1 MNVRVLAVVCVL
13 PMLVAGYAA
22 RAQQAVL
29 EVITLKYRTVD
40 QVIPV
45 LQPLVAPPGTI
56 TGLNNQLVL
65 RTTPAN
71 LAQIKQVLATLDVMP
86 RQLVVSV
93 RQDSELDRSRSGA
106 QVSGQVGVGD
116 HASVSVP
123 GRPTPPGAT
132 VSVDGVNAKVYSGD
146 ARQAERVAQ
155 QVRVLEGSRA
165 FIRLGQSVPV
175 RNHQVIDTPNG
186 RRVVET
192 TGFSETSSGFYVLPR
207 LAGDRVTLEIFT
219 ANDSVRSPAT
229 GATTIQQ
236 VQTVV
241 SARLGEWV
249 EIGGIGQHRTSEK
262 TQALTRS
269 TDARSSQRSVMLKV
283 DEVR

>member
-13 PMLVAGYAA
+13 PMLVAGLPA

-192 TGFSETSSGFYVLPR
+192 TGFSEASSGFYVLPR

-236 VQTVV
+236 VQTIV

-249 EIGGIGQHRTSEK
+249 EIGGIGQHRTWEK

>member
-1 MNVRVLAVVCVL
+1 MSVRIFALICVL
-13 PMLVAGYAA
+13 SMLVAGLPA
-22 RAQQAVL
+22 RAQQTVL
-29 EVITLKYRTVD
+29 EVIPLKYRTVD

-45 LQPLVAPPGTI
+45 LQPLMAPQGTI

-65 RTTPAN
+65 RTTPEN
-71 LAQIKQVLATLDVMP
+71 LAQLKQVLATLDATP

-93 RQDSELDRSRSGA
+93 RQDSDLDRSRSGA

-132 VSVDGVNAKVYSGD
+132 VSVDGVNAKAYSGD
-146 ARQAERVAQ
+146 ARQTDRVAQ

-165 FIRLGQSVPV
+165 FIRTGQSVPV
-175 RNHQVIDTPNG
+175 RNRQVIDTPNG

-192 TGFSETSSGFYVLPR
+192 TGFSEASSGFYVLPR
-207 LAGDRVTLEIFT
+207 LAGDRVTLQIFT
-219 ANDSVRSPAT
+219 ANDSVRSSAT
-229 GATTIQQ
+229 GATNIQQ

-249 EIGGIGQHRTSEK
+249 EIGGIGQQGTSEDS
-262 TQALTRS
+262 QVLGRS
-269 TDARSSQRSVMLKV
+269 TNARSSQRGVMLKV

>member
-13 PMLVAGYAA
+13 PMLVAGLPA

-71 LAQIKQVLATLDVMP
+71 LAQIKQVLATLDAMP

-146 ARQAERVAQ
+146 ARPAERVAQ

-249 EIGGIGQHRTSEK
+249 EIGGIGQHGILEES
-262 TQALTRS
+262 QALTRS
-269 TDARSSQRSVMLKV
+269 TDARRDQRSVMLKV

>member
-1 MNVRVLAVVCVL
+1 MKVRVLAVVCVL
-13 PMLVAGYAA
+13 PMLVAGLPA

-71 LAQIKQVLATLDVMP
+71 LAQIKQVLATLDAMP
-86 RQLVVSV
+86 RQLVLSV

-155 QVRVLEGSRA
+155 QVRVLEGNRA

-249 EIGGIGQHRTSEK
+249 EIGGIGRHGTSEE
-262 TQALTRS
+262 TQTLTRS
-269 TDARSSQRSVMLKV
+269 TDVRRDQRSVMLKV

>member
-1 MNVRVLAVVCVL
+1 MSGRIFALICVL
-13 PMLVAGYAA
+13 SMLVVGLPA
-22 RAQQAVL
+22 RAQQTSL
-29 EVITLKYRTVD
+29 EVITLKYRTAD

-45 LQPLVAPPGTI
+45 LQPLMAPQGTI

-71 LAQIKQVLATLDVMP
+71 LAQLKQVLATLDAMP

-93 RQDSELDRSRSGA
+93 RQDADLERSHSGA
-106 QVSGQVGVGD
+106 QVSGRVGGD

-146 ARQAERVAQ
+146 VRQGERVAQ

-175 RNHQVIDTPNG
+175 RNRQVIDTPSG

-192 TGFSETSSGFYVLPR
+192 TGFSEASSGFYVLPR
-207 LAGDRVTLEIFT
+207 VAGDRVALEIST
-219 ANDSVRSPAT
+219 TNDSVRSPGA
-229 GATTIQQ
+229 GATNIQH

-249 EIGGIGQHRTSEK
+249 EIGGIGQHGILEES
-262 TQALTRS
+262 QALTRS
-269 TDARSSQRSVMLKV
+269 TDARRDQRRVMLKV
-283 DEVR
+283 DDVR

>member
-1 MNVRVLAVVCVL
+1 MSVRFFVLICAF
-13 PMLVAGYAA
+13 PMLVAGLPA
-22 RAQQAVL
+22 RAQQSVL
-29 EVITLKYRTVD
+29 EVIPLKYRSAD
-40 QVIPV
+40 EVIPV
-45 LQPLVAPPGTI
+45 LQPLMAPQGTI

-71 LAQIKQVLATLDVMP
+71 LAQLKQVLATLDATP

-93 RQDSELDRSRSGA
+93 RQDSDLDRSRSGA

-132 VSVDGVNAKVYSGD
+132 VSADGVNAKVYSGD
-146 ARQAERVAQ
+146 ARQSDRVTQ

-165 FIRLGQSVPV
+165 FIRTGQSVPV
-175 RNHQVIDTPNG
+175 RNRQIIDTPNG

-192 TGFSETSSGFYVLPR
+192 TSLSEAGSGFYVLPR
-207 LAGDRVTLEIFT
+207 LAGDRVTMQIFT
-219 ANDSVRSPAT
+219 TNDSVRSAAT
-229 GATTIQQ
+229 GATNIQQ

-249 EIGGIGQHRTSEK
+249 EIGGIGQQGTLEES
-262 TQALTRS
+262 QVLGRS
-269 TDARSSQRSVMLKV
+269 TNARSSQRGVMLKV

>member
-1 MNVRVLAVVCVL
+1 MSIRILALICMFSMLGDALPVC
-13 PMLVAGYAA
+13 
-22 RAQQAVL
+22 AQQTVL
-29 EVITLKYRTVD
+29 EVITLNYRTAD

-45 LQPLVAPPGTI
+45 LQPLIAPRGTI

-65 RTTPAN
+65 RTTPEN
-71 LAQIKQVLATLDVMP
+71 LAQLKQVLATLDATP

-93 RQDSELDRSRSGA
+93 RQDSDLDRSRSGA
-106 QVSGQVGVGD
+106 QVSGQLGAGD

-123 GRPTPPGAT
+123 GRPTPPGAS

-146 ARQAERVAQ
+146 ARQTDRVAQ

-165 FIRLGQSVPV
+165 FIRTGQSVPV
-175 RNHQVIDTPNG
+175 RNRQVIDTPNG

-192 TGFSETSSGFYVLPR
+192 TGFSEAGSGFYVLPR
-207 LAGDRVTLEIFT
+207 LAGDRVTLQIFT
-219 ANDSVRSPAT
+219 ANDSIRSPAT
-229 GATTIQQ
+229 GATNIQQ

-249 EIGGIGQHRTSEK
+249 EIGGIGQQGTLEDS
-262 TQALTRS
+262 QVLGRS
-269 TDARSSQRSVMLKV
+269 TNARSSQRGVMLKV

>member
-1 MNVRVLAVVCVL
+1 MSVRIFALICVFSMLGAAL
-13 PMLVAGYAA
+13 PA
-22 RAQQAVL
+22 RAQQTVL
-29 EVITLKYRTVD
+29 EVIPLKYRTAD

-45 LQPLVAPPGTI
+45 LQPLMAPRGTI

-65 RTTPAN
+65 RTTPEN
-71 LAQIKQVLATLDVMP
+71 LAQLKQVLATLDATP

-93 RQDSELDRSRSGA
+93 RQDSDLDRSRGGA
-106 QVSGQVGVGD
+106 QVSGQLGVGD
-116 HASVSVP
+116 HAGVSVP

-132 VSVDGVNAKVYSGD
+132 VSVDGVNAKAYSSD
-146 ARQAERVAQ
+146 ARQTDRVAQ

-165 FIRLGQSVPV
+165 FIRMGQSVPV
-175 RNHQVIDTPNG
+175 RNRQVIDTPNG

-192 TGFSETSSGFYVLPR
+192 TGFSEAASGFYVLPR
-207 LAGDRVTLEIFT
+207 LAGDRVTLQIFT
-219 ANDSVRSPAT
+219 ANDSMRSPAT
-229 GATTIQQ
+229 GATNIQQ

-249 EIGGIGQHRTSEK
+249 EIGGIGQQGTLEDS
-262 TQALTRS
+262 QVLGRS
-269 TDARSSQRSVMLKV
+269 TNARSSQRGVMLKV

>member
-71 LAQIKQVLATLDVMP
+71 LAQIKQVLATLDAMP

-93 RQDSELDRSRSGA
+93 RQDSDLDRSRSGA

-175 RNHQVIDTPNG
+175 RNRQVIDTPNG

-249 EIGGIGQHRTSEK
+249 EIGGIGQHGILEES
-262 TQALTRS
+262 QALTRS
-269 TDARSSQRSVMLKV
+269 TDARRDQRSVMLKV

>member
-71 LAQIKQVLATLDVMP
+71 LAQIKQVLATLDAMP

-123 GRPTPPGAT
+123 GRPTPSGAT

-155 QVRVLEGSRA
+155 QVRVLEGNRA

-192 TGFSETSSGFYVLPR
+192 T
-207 LAGDRVTLEIFT
+207 
-219 ANDSVRSPAT
+219 NDSISYAC
-229 GATTIQQ
+229 AKL
-236 VQTVV
+236 
-241 SARLGEWV
+241 AY
-249 EIGGIGQHRTSEK
+249 
-262 TQALTRS
+262 QALRPNRRAVLS
-269 TDARSSQRSVMLKV
+269 G
-283 DEVR
+283 